1 MKKISVS
8 IDVSKLDKTRFREVE
23 WKDKE
28 GAEHKANY
36 VDLDIVELK
45 EPRFVKEGPTWVM
58 KKTHFIKQKGKK
70 GEEMPFVGD
79 GFSFEYKSEEGGEDI
94 FASF

>member
-23 WKDKE
+23 WTDKE
-28 GAEHKANY
+28 GKSNKANY

-70 GEEMPFVGD
+70 DENMPFVGD
-79 GFSFEYKSEEGGEDI
+79 GFSFEYKDKEGEEDI
-94 FASF
+94 LAPF